1 VKNIKNRHI
10 IYIKYGINIYIYV
23 SWQKAI
29 GSDKHQRFFEWFLF
43 YGMCFEIKIKKNN
56 FNAAGAA
63 HPNICRL
70 RIELYHEGAA
80 HRNTRD
86 IAVRCTFFLHQQHLY
101 YKYYRD
107 AVAFCFSYIVGLMK

>member
-63 HPNICRL
+63 H
-70 RIELYHEGAA
+70 
-80 HRNTRD
+80 RNTRD